1 MSKRMCARIT
11 RPDKSSILNQDTDPQ
26 HHRSVYIG
34 QIQFQTILNNIPDQA
49 WLKDASGRYL
59 AVNKTYVAA
68 CGLSEDKILGHTA
81 ADIWP
86 AEVAAQYMRSDQRVL
101 SSGRQW
107 LFEEQR
113 MRPVGKMATFQ
124 TIKAPVRDYDGV
136 IVGTTGISRD
146 VTRYKAIQTQLI
158 MQRERSNKL
167 WIGLQS
173 VQDGERARISREL
186 HDDLSQNLSALRFG
200 LDWLE
205 TSLPSD
211 RSLLLEKIQRLREIT
226 DSTMQQM
233 QKIAL
238 ELRPA
243 VLIDLGLRAAIQHVV
258 ATTIESGSH
267 AVNVQLEFAV
277 DESAFDQDTKF
288 TFFRVFQEALTN
300 VRRHAD
306 AKTVRVR
313 IYETRKDLL
322 LEVHDDGRGMNLA
335 EAAELRSG
343 LGILGMEERA
353 RLLGGRLNLLSK
365 AGDGTHLSL
374 RVPKRR
380 SLRQAN

>member
-1 MSKRMCARIT
+1 MCSRSI
-11 RPDKSSILNQDTDPQ
+11 RPDKKSSLSQGATSKLSRAVHI
-26 HHRSVYIG
+26 S

-59 AVNKTYVAA
+59 AVNNTYVTA

-81 ADIWP
+81 ADVWP
-86 AEVAAQYMRSDQRVL
+86 AEVAAQYMRTDQRVL

-113 MRPVGKMATFQ
+113 MRRVGKMATFE

-136 IVGTTGISRD
+136 IIGTTGISRD

-158 MQRERSNKL
+158 KQRERSNKL
-167 WIGLQS
+167 WIHLQS

-186 HDDLSQNLSALRFG
+186 HDDLSQNLSALRLG

-205 TSLPSD
+205 TSLPLEQPV
-211 RSLLLEKIQRLREIT
+211 LLDKIQRLREIT

-233 QKIAL
+233 RRIAL

-258 ATTIESGSH
+258 VTTIECGSH
-267 AVNVQLEFAV
+267 AVNVQLEFGV

-306 AKTVRVR
+306 AKTVLVR

-322 LEVHDDGRGMNLA
+322 LEVDDDGRGMNLA

-365 AGDGTHLSL
+365 AGEGTHLTL
-374 RVPKRR
+374 RIPKRR
-380 SLRQAN
+380 FSRRAN

>member
-1 MSKRMCARIT
+1 MCSRSI
-11 RPDKSSILNQDTDPQ
+11 RPDKSLFFLQDLVLQPSRGVDI
-26 HHRSVYIG
+26 S

-49 WLKDASGRYL
+49 WLKDTSGRYL
-59 AVNKTYVAA
+59 AVNNTYAVA

-86 AEVAAQYMRSDQRVL
+86 PEVAAQYMRTDQRVL

-113 MRPVGKMATFQ
+113 MRRVGKMATFE
-124 TIKAPVRDYDGV
+124 TIKAPVRNYDGV
-136 IVGTTGISRD
+136 IIGTTGISRD
-146 VTRYKAIQTQLI
+146 VTRYKAIQTQLVK
-158 MQRERSNKL
+158 QRERSNKL
-167 WIGLQS
+167 WVHLQS

-186 HDDLSQNLSALRFG
+186 HDDLSQNLSALRLG

-211 RSLLLEKIQRLREIT
+211 PSVLSDKIQRLREIT

-233 QKIAL
+233 RRIAL

-243 VLIDLGLRAAIQHVV
+243 VLIDYGLRAAIQHVIV
-258 ATTIESGSH
+258 TTVECGSH
-267 AVNVQLEFAV
+267 TVDIQLEFDV
-277 DESAFDQDTKF
+277 DESAFNQDTKF
-288 TFFRVFQEALTN
+288 AFFRVFQEALTN

-306 AKTVRVR
+306 AKAVLVR
-313 IYETRKDLL
+313 IFETRKYLF
-322 LEVHDDGRGMNLA
+322 LEIQDNGRGMNVT

-353 RLLGGRLNLLSK
+353 RLLGGQLRLFSK
-365 AGDGTHLSL
+365 VGEGTGLTL
-374 RVPKRR
+374 RVPKRCSPKR
-380 SLRQAN
+380 TI

>member
-1 MSKRMCARIT
+1 MCARIT
-11 RPDKSSILNQDTDPQ
+11 RPDKSSILNQDADPQ
-26 HHRSVYIG
+26 HHRSVHIG

-68 CGLSEDKILGHTA
+68 CSLSEGKILGHTA

-113 MRPVGKMATFQ
+113 MRPGGKMATFQ

-136 IVGTTGISRD
+136 IIGTTGISRD

-167 WIGLQS
+167 WIELQS

-211 RSLLLEKIQRLREIT
+211 RSVLLEKIQRLREIT

-233 QKIAL
+233 QRIAL

-306 AKTVRVR
+306 AKTVHVR
-313 IYETRKDLL
+313 IYETRKHLL
-322 LEVHDDGRGMNLA
+322 LEVDDDGRGMHLA

-353 RLLGGRLNLLSK
+353 RLLRGRLNLFSK
-365 AGDGTHLSL
+365 VGEGTHLTL
-374 RVPKRR
+374 CVPKRR
-380 SLRQAN
+380 SSRRAN